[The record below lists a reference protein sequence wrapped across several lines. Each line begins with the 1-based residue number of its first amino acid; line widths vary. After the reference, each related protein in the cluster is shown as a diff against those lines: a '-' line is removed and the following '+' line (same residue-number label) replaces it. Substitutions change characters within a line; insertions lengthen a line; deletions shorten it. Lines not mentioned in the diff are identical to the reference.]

1 MGLPDFS
8 VRRPV
13 TTIMIFIGVIILGV
27 ISLSRLPQELFPP
40 ITYPQ
45 LSVVTNYENAAPE
58 EVELLITKPIEEAVA
73 TVPNIKSI
81 SSASKEGTSL
91 VMAEFNWGTNM
102 DFAALGMR
110 EKIDLIKERLPRDSE
125 EPIVMKYNP
134 FELPIMVL
142 SVTGQKDLQELLA
155 TSKKLIKDE
164 LEKLEGVASC
174 NISGGIEREILVEID
189 QGRIQ
194 ASGISLLAI
203 MDALNKSNIN
213 YPAGTIKESFY
224 EYLIRTMGEYQKVSE
239 IKDTVI
245 EVEDRKEMALKQM
258 KSLAELEQE
267 QSLEKKEGLKRFILL
282 SDIGEIK
289 DTVKEKTSISRY
301 NGTDNISISIQKQAG
316 AFSIQVADRV
326 KKALSTIRQNL
337 PRGVQV
343 KLVYDQSEFIR
354 QSINGVR
361 DAALQG
367 GLLAFLIL
375 VIFLKDLWLSAIV
388 ITITPITIL
397 ACFSLM
403 YFRGI
408 TLNMMSLGGMAI
420 GVGMLIDNAIVVV
433 ESIFRYRRQGLS
445 AKEAAV
451 TGSNEVIAPMLA
463 STLTTICVFFPMV
476 FVVGIAGQLFKEL
489 AWVVIVTQVV
499 SLIIAFMLIPC
510 LVSQARDKSLPR
522 KSAQAKTQEEEE
534 EVDLLQMA
542 PKNKFLEFFGKPID
556 LIETA
561 YARIIEGFLRH
572 RFLYLLLV
580 FGIFL
585 FSIRQFLVLD
595 REFMPRI
602 DQGQFVM
609 KVDLSPGTKL
619 SVTDSV
625 VKKLENLLL
634 TDPVVS
640 EITLNVGSSRER
652 ARGETL
658 ETLGSHQAQ
667 LMVNLKR
674 ERQISTADFM
684 QTIKAKLSSLN
695 LLGAEVQFIA
705 QESALKSAFESSAPV
720 IIDIK
725 GADLK
730 TLRALTETIQSRLA
744 KINGLYGI
752 KHNLARASPETK
764 IWVLKDRAS
773 TYGLSVKDIAA
784 TSQVA
789 LKGYIATRFKEEG
802 KEIDIRIRLK
812 PEDRKDISKIG
823 SILLSSPLGMQV
835 PLKEVTYIGIGK
847 GPSEIR
853 RINQQRTVL
862 INANI
867 YKRSLNEVQEEI
879 NKILRSIKIPKGYS
893 VTLTGEA
900 EKMRESFQS
909 LIFALALAVIL
920 VYMIMAA
927 QFESLWQPFLIMFT
941 IPLSLIGITWTLH
954 LTGTALSVVVLLG
967 IIMQGGIV
975 VNNGI
980 ILIDY
985 TNILRN
991 RGIGLYDAAV
1001 RAGKVRL
1008 RPILMTAFT
1017 SVLGLLPLALGLSEG
1032 SELDAPLAKT
1042 TMGGLLS
1049 ATFLTLVV
1057 IPALYL
1063 SSTKLIEAV
1072 FKRKKEPVR
1081 EVEPL
1086 VSAEA
1091 QKPETALK
1099 EAVPTLEKP
1108 VESLPVEEAK
1118 IEKETLPELE
1128 KEEPP
1133 LPAVEE
1139 KPIIIPEEPK
1149 IIEEE
1154 KPIEAAPPEAEKEKL
1169 PAPPPVE
1176 EEKPIAEPPE
1186 AIEEERPSEI
1196 VEPESAKEPG
1206 PSEELEITAEEKI
1219 EPSPP
1224 EIISEQKPPLTEEP
1238 KVMPEEKIE
1247 EEKVIPQEPEIIP
1260 EEKIEP
1266 QAQPPTKE
1274 PEAVEE
1280 IPAPEKEIT
1289 PEIISEQKP
1298 LTEEPEIVEEEK
1310 KEIPPEVEKEEL
1322 PAPPPLEEA
1331 KPITEEPR
1339 IIEEKP
1345 AIEEPKVEEPL
1356 PEAIPEEGPK
1366 TEEIKR
1372 VEEEIKPEKEGLPSE
1387 PEQKIEPPAEIEFQ
1401 KEELLPAPPQ
1411 LEKLTQLEPKIEQ
1424 LPKEEIF
1431 KPPEK
1436 IEKETPKEERY
1447 VKRLNRRQRK
1457 AIEYLKQYGTVTRK
1471 DYAKIFKTSIPTAA
1485 RDLKNLVDRGLIVG
1499 HGPLAVGR
1507 YYKLVKQKEDSNQ

>member
-58 EVELLITKPIEEAVA
+58 EVELLITKPIEEAVT

-134 FELPIMVL
+134 FELPVMVL
-142 SVTGQKDLQELLA
+142 SVTGKQDLQELL
-155 TSKKLIKDE
+155 TTTKKLIKDE
-164 LEKLEGVASC
+164 LEKIEGVASC

-189 QGRIQ
+189 QGRLQ

-245 EVEDRKEMALKQM
+245 EVEDRKETALKEM
-258 KSLAELEQE
+258 RSLAELEQE

-282 SDIGEIK
+282 SDIGEIR

-316 AFSIQVADRV
+316 AFSLQVADRV
-326 KKALSTIRQNL
+326 KKALSTIRQTL

-343 KLVYDQSEFIR
+343 RIVYDQSEFIR

-388 ITITPITIL
+388 ITITPITLL

-445 AKEAAV
+445 AKESAV
-451 TGSNEVIAPMLA
+451 TGSNEVIAPMIA

-510 LVSQARDKSLPR
+510 LVSQAKGKGIPK
-522 KSAQAKTQEEEE
+522 KSAQAKPQEEQEE
-534 EVDLLQMA
+534 AGLLEMV
-542 PKNKFLEFFGKPID
+542 PKNRFLEFFGKPID
-556 LIETA
+556 LIEAT
-561 YARIIEGFLRH
+561 YARVIEGFLRH
-572 RFLYLLLV
+572 RFLYLLVV

-602 DQGQFVM
+602 DHGQFVM

-640 EITLNVGSSRER
+640 EITLNIGSSRER

-674 ERQISTADFM
+674 GRQTSTADFM
-684 QTIKAKLSSLN
+684 QAIKAKLSSLN

-730 TLRALTETIQSRLA
+730 TLRNLTETIQSRLSR
-744 KINGLYGI
+744 INGLYGI
-752 KHNLARASPETK
+752 KHNLAQPSPETK

-812 PEDRKDISKIG
+812 PEDRKDISRIG
-823 SILLSSPLGMQV
+823 NILLSSPLGMQV

-879 NKILRSIKIPKGYS
+879 NKILRSLKIPKGYT

-909 LIFALALAVIL
+909 LIFALTLAVIL

-941 IPLSLIGITWTLH
+941 IPLSLIGITWTLQ

-991 RGIGLYDAAV
+991 RGIGLYDATV

-1042 TMGGLLS
+1042 TMGGLIS

-1063 SSTKLIEAV
+1063 SSTKLIEVV
-1072 FKRKKEPVR
+1072 FKRKKESVI
-1081 EVEPL
+1081 EAEPL
-1086 VSAEA
+1086 VSTGA
-1091 QKPETALK
+1091 QKPETVLK
-1099 EAVPTLEKP
+1099 ETVPA
-1108 VESLPVEEAK
+1108 EETK
-1118 IEKETLPELE
+1118 VEKEAPPELE
-1128 KEEPP
+1128 KEELPP
-1133 LPAVEE
+1133 PTVEE
-1139 KPIIIPEEPK
+1139 KPIVIPEEPK
-1149 IIEEE
+1149 ISKEEKPIETAPPEVEKEELPTAPSVEEEKLAIEPPEVIEEE
-1154 KPIEAAPPEAEKEKL
+1154 KPITEEPEII
-1169 PAPPPVE
+1169 E
-1176 EEKPIAEPPE
+1176 EEKL
-1186 AIEEERPSEI
+1186 SEI
-1196 VEPESAKEPG
+1196 VEPELPKEQAPK
-1206 PSEELEITAEEKI
+1206 EEVEVTPEEKI
-1219 EPSPP
+1219 EPPPP
-1224 EIISEQKPPLTEEP
+1224 ETISEQKPPLTEEP
-1238 KVMPEEKIE
+1238 EVIPEEKVE
-1247 EEKVIPQEPEIIP
+1247 EEKVAPEEPEIIP

-1266 QAQPPTKE
+1266 PAPTPPKE
-1274 PEAVEE
+1274 PEIIEE
-1280 IPAPEKEIT
+1280 TPVPEKEAE
-1289 PEIISEQKP
+1289 PEIIPEQKP
-1298 LTEEPEIVEEEK
+1298 MTEELEIIGEEK
-1310 KEIPPEVEKEEL
+1310 KEVPPEPEKEEL
-1322 PAPPPLEEA
+1322 PSPPVEE
-1331 KPITEEPR
+1331 EEK
-1339 IIEEKP
+1339 IIEEKKP
-1345 AIEEPKVEEPL
+1345 TEELPTVEEPKILEEKPPVEEPKVEEPL
-1356 PEAIPEEGPK
+1356 PEVTPEETPK
-1366 TEEIKR
+1366 TEEI
-1372 VEEEIKPEKEGLPSE
+1372 EKV
-1387 PEQKIEPPAEIEFQ
+1387 EPPPAPQ
-1401 KEELLPAPPQ
+1401 KEELLPAPLE
-1411 LEKLTQLEPKIEQ
+1411 LEKLPEIEPKIEE
-1424 LPKEEIF
+1424 LPKEEIP

-1436 IEKETPKEERY
+1436 IEKEIPKEEKY
-1447 VKRLNRRQRK
+1447 VKRLNKRQRK
-1457 AIEYLKQYGTVTRK
+1457 AIEYLKQYGTVARK
-1471 DYAKIFKTSIPTAA
+1471 DYAKLFKTSIPTAA
-1485 RDLKNLVDRGLIVG
+1485 RDLKDLVNRGLIVG

-1507 YYKLVKQKEDSNQ
+1507 YYELVKDANA